1 MTKNEKIKQAIN
13 ESRLFHYEIAA
24 KIGVREE
31 TFCKWFRNELTD
43 EQEVKILNAISLLRG
58 ETLNARK

>member
-13 ESRLFHYEIAA
+13 ESRLYRYEIAA

-31 TFCKWFRNELTD
+31 TFCKWFRNELSK
-43 EQEVKILNAISLLRG
+43 EQEGKILNAISLLRG
-58 ETLNARK
+58 ERSNART